1 MQTSSTMKEIF
12 FSCLFF
18 LIFVSPEVHMQKLSS
33 DIDQIIS
40 NEQIKE
46 SNQKVELSNGKA
58 GNNQNIIESLK
69 EEIHLVGLKM
79 TLLVQEAIDSLETR
93 ISSLDIQSNSILNWF
108 YGMFYVDIYYF
119 ILFWTFRKGKI

>member
-1 MQTSSTMKEIF
+1 MKKIF

-18 LIFVSPEVHMQKLSS
+18 LIFVSPEVDMRKLSS

-46 SNQKVELSNGKA
+46 NNQKVDHSNVKA

-69 EEIHLVGLKM
+69 EEIHLVGQKM
-79 TLLVQEAIDSLETR
+79 TLLVQEAID
-93 ISSLDIQSNSILNWF
+93 SLDIQSNSILNWF
-108 YGMFYVDIYYF
+108 YGMF
-119 ILFWTFRKGKI
+119 

>member
-1 MQTSSTMKEIF
+1 MQTSFAMKKIF
-12 FSCLFF
+12 FSCLFL
-18 LIFVSPEVHMQKLSS
+18 LIFVSPEVHMEKLSS

-69 EEIHLVGLKM
+69 EEIHLVGQKM

-93 ISSLDIQSNSILNWF
+93 VSSLDIQSNGILNWF
-108 YGMFYVDIYYF
+108 YGMF
-119 ILFWTFRKGKI
+119 

>member
-1 MQTSSTMKEIF
+1 MKKIF
-12 FSCLFF
+12 FPCLFF
-18 LIFVSPEVHMQKLSS
+18 LIFVSPEVQMGKLSS

-46 SNQKVELSNGKA
+46 NNQKVDLSNVKA

-69 EEIHLVGLKM
+69 EEIHLVGQKM
-79 TLLVQEAIDSLETR
+79 TLLVQEAIDRLETR
-93 ISSLDIQSNSILNWF
+93 VRSLDIQSNSILNWF
-108 YGMFYVDIYYF
+108 YGMFYVDINYF

>member
-58 GNNQNIIESLK
+58 GNNQNVIESLK
-69 EEIHLVGLKM
+69 EEIHLVGQKM
-79 TLLVQEAIDSLETR
+79 TLLVQEAID
-93 ISSLDIQSNSILNWF
+93 SLDIQSNSILNWF
-108 YGMFYVDIYYF
+108 YGMF
-119 ILFWTFRKGKI
+119 

>member
-1 MQTSSTMKEIF
+1 
-12 FSCLFF
+12 
-18 LIFVSPEVHMQKLSS
+18 MQKLSS

-40 NEQIKE
+40 NEHIKE

-69 EEIHLVGLKM
+69 EEIHLVGQKM

-108 YGMFYVDIYYF
+108 YGMF
-119 ILFWTFRKGKI
+119 

>member
-1 MQTSSTMKEIF
+1 MKKKF

-18 LIFVSPEVHMQKLSS
+18 LIFVSPEVDMRKLSS

-46 SNQKVELSNGKA
+46 NNQKVDHSNVKA

-69 EEIHLVGLKM
+69 EEIHLVGQKM
-79 TLLVQEAIDSLETR
+79 TLLVQEAID
-93 ISSLDIQSNSILNWF
+93 SLDIQSNSILNWF
-108 YGMFYVDIYYF
+108 YGMF
-119 ILFWTFRKGKI
+119 

>member
-1 MQTSSTMKEIF
+1 MKKNF

-18 LIFVSPEVHMQKLSS
+18 LIFVSPEVDMRKLSS

-46 SNQKVELSNGKA
+46 NNQKVDHSNVKA

-69 EEIHLVGLKM
+69 EEIHLVGQKM
-79 TLLVQEAIDSLETR
+79 TLLVQEAIDRLETR
-93 ISSLDIQSNSILNWF
+93 VRSLDIQSNSILNWF
-108 YGMFYVDIYYF
+108 YGMF
-119 ILFWTFRKGKI
+119 